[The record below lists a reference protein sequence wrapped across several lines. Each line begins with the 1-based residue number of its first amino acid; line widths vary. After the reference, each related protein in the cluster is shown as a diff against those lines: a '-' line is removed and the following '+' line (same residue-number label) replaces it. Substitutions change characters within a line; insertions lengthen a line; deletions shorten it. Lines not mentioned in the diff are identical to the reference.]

1 MHLKEQP
8 NPCVTCFHHHD
19 LQICEGLDRF
29 TNSGV
34 IRFGLTVCETSISS
48 RASVGNKR
56 IAGEISFASVNG
68 GDKAVKN
75 LSLNIIAAASL
86 FAGAGVALP
95 AYAADNTQTA
105 EEYRTSK
112 IVGSKV
118 YNDANENIGSVE
130 DIILKSDGSMD
141 EVILSV
147 GGFLGIADKY
157 VAVPFSD
164 LKVTRD
170 GSSLKINT
178 NGTKE
183 SLKALPDYKFFKS

>member
-1 MHLKEQP
+1 M
-8 NPCVTCFHHHD
+8 
-19 LQICEGLDRF
+19 
-29 TNSGV
+29 
-34 IRFGLTVCETSISS
+34 
-48 RASVGNKR
+48 
-56 IAGEISFASVNG
+56 
-68 GDKAVKN
+68 KN

-95 AYAADNTQTA
+95 AYAADNMQTA

-141 EVILSV
+141 EVVLSV